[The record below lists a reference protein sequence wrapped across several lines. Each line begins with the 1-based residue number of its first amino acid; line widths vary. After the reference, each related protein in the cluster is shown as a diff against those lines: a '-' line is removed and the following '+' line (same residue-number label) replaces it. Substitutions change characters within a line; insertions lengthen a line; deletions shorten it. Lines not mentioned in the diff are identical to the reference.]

1 MPLKKK
7 LSPDRAKTKRVPLP
21 TDKSTHADLTPLKFT
36 ALNGKEY
43 TLTVKQRL
51 FCELYL
57 ESMGDRYNSVIEAGY
72 DIYDKRGNV
81 KPNAVRKQASENL
94 TKPFILEFLKT
105 KYSEYGF
112 TDENVMK
119 EHLTLINQQADLGAK
134 AKGIDMYYKVKG
146 QYAEDKNDA
155 KAVDFVTDLLKRAS
169 KLLPD

>member
-1 MPLKKK
+1 MPKSVPKKK
-7 LSPDRAKTKRVPLP
+7 HQRVPTIKTKTVA
-21 TDKSTHADLTPLKFT
+21 TSDLTTLKYK

-43 TLTVKQRL
+43 TLTVKQKL
-51 FCELYL
+51 FCEYYL
-57 ESMGDRYNSVIEAGY
+57 ESMGDRYNAVIEAGY
-72 DIYDKRGNV
+72 DIYDIRGNV
-81 KPNAVRKQASENL
+81 KPSLVRSQAHENL
-94 TKPFILEFLKT
+94 TKPSILEFLKT

-119 EHLTLINQQADLGAK
+119 EHLTLINQQSDLGAK